1 MGKSRTFAALVAVGL
16 LAAACGGGGSAGGS
30 PSSNVVEGGEFRWGT
45 LSPIDSLNPFVA
57 VQQNSYYTFEYVY
70 PFLVQY
76 DATLRIAP
84 DYATSWS
91 TSSDGTTITFKTHA
105 NTKWSDGTPLTT
117 ADAVWTIQTVL
128 KYAKGATASLA
139 GDLTNVTRASAPSPD
154 TLVVQYAKPTAN
166 ALEGLQQ
173 LPILPQ
179 HVWAKYAVG
188 SGAKMKTFPN
198 AAPIVSGGPF
208 MLKTYERN
216 RVALFVRNP
225 NWWGTKFHIDGF
237 GIEFFSDADA
247 MVLALKNHQID
258 GTEGEPLPPTATSGI
273 KSSGLTFRS
282 APAFGLRDFI
292 INSNEKK
299 TQNRELL
306 NPLVKE
312 AFAHA
317 IDRDE
322 IVKTA
327 WLGAATAGDSIISPA
342 YGDWHDSA
350 LHPESFD
357 LSLANQELDQA
368 GYKMGAGGLR
378 VANGHPMKYT
388 LLFVTDESGPGT
400 RAFQIISNDFQKI
413 GVQLVPKQVD
423 PATAENTI
431 LGPNN
436 SYQGWDVAMWDWAVL
451 PADPTF
457 ILNALTCSQLGGW
470 SDTGYCNKTYD
481 NLYQQQ
487 STTLDHAARVKV
499 IDQMQQQIYNDRP
512 YIILTYDDWTE
523 ANNPKWEGFV
533 MSPDGSFNAL
543 SIATMLGVHQV
554 K

>member
-1 MGKSRTFAALVAVGL
+1 MTKLRSLAALVARGL
-16 LAAACGGGGSAGGS
+16 LASACSGGSSGGS
-30 PSSNVVEGGEFRWGT
+30 GSSKAIEGGEFRWGT

-76 DATLRIAP
+76 DANLRIVP
-84 DYATSWS
+84 DFATSWQAS
-91 TSSDGTTITFKTHA
+91 PDGETWTFHTRPNA
-105 NTKWSDGTPLTT
+105 KWSDGSPLSST
-117 ADAVWTIQTVL
+117 DAAWTITTVL
-128 KYAKGATASLA
+128 KFAKGPTASVA
-139 GDLTNVTRASAPSPD
+139 GNIPNVTGASATTPD
-154 TLVVQYAKPTAN
+154 TLVIHYSQPTAN

-179 HVWAKYAVG
+179 HVWATYATG
-188 SGAKMKTFPN
+188 SGAKLKTFAN

-208 MLKTYERN
+208 VLQKYLRN
-216 RVALFVRNP
+216 RVALFQRNP
-225 NWWGTKFHIDGF
+225 NWWGPKPHVEGF
-237 GIEFFSDADA
+237 GIEFFSDADT
-247 MVLALKNHQID
+247 MVLALKNDQID

-273 KSSGLTFRS
+273 RSAGLTILS

-292 INSNEKK
+292 INSNPRK

-306 NPLVKE
+306 NPQVRE

-317 IDRDE
+317 IDRNA

-342 YGDWHDSA
+342 YGDWHDSS

-368 GYKMGAGGLR
+368 GYTMGSGGLR

-388 LLFVTDESGPGT
+388 VLFVSDESGPGT
-400 RAFQIISNDFQKI
+400 RALQIISDDFRKI
-413 GVQLVPKQVD
+413 GVELDPKQLD
-423 PATAENTI
+423 PAAAENAI

-436 SYQGWDVAMWDWAVL
+436 SYQGWDLAMWDWAVL
-451 PADPTF
+451 PADPAF

-481 NLYQQQ
+481 ALYQKQ
-487 STTLDHAARVKV
+487 STTLDHAARVNIV
-499 IDQMQQQIYNDRP
+499 DQMQQQIYNDRP

-523 ANNPKWEGFV
+523 AHSPKWAGFV
-533 MSPDGSFNAL
+533 MSPDGSLNAL
-543 SIATMLGVHQV
+543 SIATMLSVHKV
-554 K
+554 A